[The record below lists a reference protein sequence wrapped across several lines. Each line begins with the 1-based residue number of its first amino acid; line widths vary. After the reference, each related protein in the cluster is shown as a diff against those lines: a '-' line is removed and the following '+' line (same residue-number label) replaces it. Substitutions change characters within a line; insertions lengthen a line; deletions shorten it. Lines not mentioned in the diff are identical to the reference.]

1 MDSGDSLIDPEAEV
15 RKLQD
20 LVKKLEKQNE
30 VLRSRQKNNSEN
42 VQNGEIEHGKLTLH
56 HNNNIPDTLNLK
68 NQPAESGDDS
78 ELVDIEN
85 LSMKDEEDSWLYSS
99 PKPATP
105 SQNRV
110 SPYKWVRQEFEH
122 PSPEV
127 ESVKRSL
134 IFKLDEAAR
143 MSRSCSTPVFG
154 SYSTPRTYT
163 KMSHSA
169 DSTPV
174 MPVYNN
180 KPVIRKSLATS
191 YGSNIGMGKN
201 VDTGTFTRP
210 KRTRPQVNDMPP
222 DHAKLPE
229 ESDSTDSKNHPNV
242 SDIENLAKLQEE
254 SLRQSMSQSSPR
266 RAPKPRQIP
275 QSVNTENDNHVG
287 NRCSPNKFDGE
298 RHLSQSN
305 SLGSDA
311 SSPPDSPHASNQYL
325 NNYNNNQENPGLRR
339 SYQNVSRLPQTS
351 GQYGSDPY
359 LDNYSSGGSDDC
371 EQTVSPKVRQY
382 SRLQAPGRPGSPNV
396 SGLRQPSPRGPSPQ
410 RTGLPTPSRRT
421 IPRPGNSK
429 LATPVRRSGL
439 PAPRSTSSQRHD
451 DSWKEGCF

>member
-99 PKPATP
+99 PKPPTP
-105 SQNRV
+105 LQNRV
-110 SPYKWVRQEFEH
+110 SPYKWVRKEFEH

-134 IFKLDEAAR
+134 VFKLDEAAR

-154 SYSTPRTYT
+154 SYSTPKSYT

-169 DSTPV
+169 DST
-174 MPVYNN
+174 PVYNN
-180 KPVIRKSLATS
+180 KPVIRKSLAT

-210 KRTRPQVNDMPP
+210 KRTRPQVNDMPSDP
-222 DHAKLPE
+222 AKLPE
-229 ESDSTDSKNHPNV
+229 ETDSTDSKNHPNV

-266 RAPKPRQIP
+266 R
-275 QSVNTENDNHVG
+275 
-287 NRCSPNKFDGE
+287 GE

-311 SSPPDSPHASNQYL
+311 SSPPDSPHASSQYL

-359 LDNYSSGGSDDC
+359 LDNYSSGGSDEY

-439 PAPRSTSSQRHD
+439 PAPRSASSSRHD